1 MIMNKLRVTI
11 GYKILSE
18 YHNTLTVAVTMDN
31 KVIDII
37 AGPSDVLKDKLSNIF
52 NQ

>member
-1 MIMNKLRVTI
+1 MNNIKVTI

-18 YHNTLTVAVTMDN
+18 YQHTLTVAVTMDN
-31 KVIDII
+31 KVIDVI
-37 AGPSDVLKDKLSNIF
+37 AGPSDVLKDKLSNLF

>member
-1 MIMNKLRVTI
+1 MHNIKVSI

-31 KVIDII
+31 KVIDIM